1 VTEPSPAALLEG
13 SFIALADAVASGRV
27 TARAVAE
34 ESLSRVEKAQK
45 AFGAFLS
52 TDPAATLREAEAVDR
67 RVAAGERL
75 PLAGV
80 PLAVKDNI
88 NVAGRPSTAGSK
100 ILAGFVSPDH
110 ATCVAR
116 LVDAGA
122 VVVGKTN
129 CDAFGMGSS
138 NENSAYGPVRN
149 PWNPARVP
157 GGSSGGSAAAVAARA
172 VPLSIGTD
180 TGGSVRQP
188 AAFCGLVGW
197 KPTYGRVSRYGLI
210 AFASSF
216 DQAGALTRSV
226 DEGAR
231 AFSVMAGA
239 DPKDATALTTPVPV
253 VEAGRGARLFG
264 KRIGLLAEALSTEG
278 GGGLH
283 ADVKASFE
291 RAAGTL
297 RAAGAVVTTVSVPR
311 VPFAVPVYY
320 LTATAEASS
329 NLARFDG
336 VRYGARKGE
345 ASLAALYRETRSA
358 GFGPE
363 VKRRILLGTFA
374 LSSGYHDAYY
384 GRAQKV
390 RALLARDFAAAF
402 REVDAILCPTSPEPA
417 FALGAKT
424 DDPLAMYLADV
435 FTVPPSLAGLP
446 AVSVPSGF
454 SRDGL
459 PIGMQFIGPGD
470 AEPLLFAL
478 ARVLEDASGV
488 LARRAPGAV
497 S

>member
-1 VTEPSPAALLEG
+1 MTELSPATLLEG
-13 SFIALADAVASGRV
+13 SFIALADAVGSGRV

-226 DEGAR
+226 DEGAC

-239 DPKDATALTTPVPV
+239 DPKDATALTTPVPDV
-253 VEAGRGARLFG
+253 GAGLGARLFG
-264 KRIGLLAEALSTEG
+264 KRIGLLAEASSAE
-278 GGGLH
+278 GGLH

-291 RAAGTL
+291 KAAETL

-336 VRYGARKGE
+336 VRYGTRKGE

>member
-1 VTEPSPAALLEG
+1 
-13 SFIALADAVASGRV
+13 
-27 TARAVAE
+27 
-34 ESLSRVEKAQK
+34 
-45 AFGAFLS
+45 
-52 TDPAATLREAEAVDR
+52 
-67 RVAAGERL
+67 
-75 PLAGV
+75 
-80 PLAVKDNI
+80 
-88 NVAGRPSTAGSK
+88 
-100 ILAGFVSPDH
+100 
-110 ATCVAR
+110 
-116 LVDAGA
+116 
-122 VVVGKTN
+122 
-129 CDAFGMGSS
+129 M
-138 NENSAYGPVRN
+138 
-149 PWNPARVP
+149 
-157 GGSSGGSAAAVAARA
+157 AARA

-239 DPKDATALTTPVPV
+239 DPKDATSLTTPIPDV
-253 VEAGRGARLFG
+253 AAALGCRLEG
-264 KRIGLLAEALSTEG
+264 KKIGLLAEAASAEG
-278 GGGLH
+278 GLD

-291 RAAGTL
+291 KAAETL
-297 RAAGAVVTTVSVPR
+297 RAAGVVVTTVSVPR

-336 VRYGARKGE
+336 VRYGARKSEG
-345 ASLAALYRETRSA
+345 SLAALYRETRSA
-358 GFGPE
+358 GFGAE

-390 RALLARDFAAAF
+390 RALLARDFAEAF
-402 REVDAILCPTSPEPA
+402 RHVDAILCPTSPEPA

-424 DDPLAMYLADV
+424 GDPLAMYLADV

-478 ARVLEDASGV
+478 ARVLEGASGV

>member
-1 VTEPSPAALLEG
+1 MTEPSPAELLEG
-13 SFIALADAVASGRV
+13 SFVTIADAVGTGRV
-27 TARAVAE
+27 TARALVE
-34 ESLSRVEKAQK
+34 ESLARAGKARD

-52 TDPAATLREAEAVDR
+52 ISAEMSLAEAGEVDR

-88 NVAGRPSTAGSK
+88 NVAGRPSTAGSR
-100 ILAGFVSPDH
+100 ILSGFVAPDH

-116 LVDAGA
+116 LVEAGA

-129 CDAFGMGSS
+129 CDEFGMGSS

-149 PWNPARVP
+149 PWDPSRVP
-157 GGSSGGSAAAVAARA
+157 GGSSGGSAASVAARA
-172 VPLSIGTD
+172 VPLAIGTD

-188 AAFCGLVGW
+188 AALCGLVGW

-226 DEGAR
+226 DESAR
-231 AFSVMAGA
+231 AFAVMAGA
-239 DPKDATALTTPVPV
+239 DPRDSTALATPVPDV
-253 VEAGRGARLFG
+253 LAARGQGAQG
-264 KRIGLLAEALSTEG
+264 VRIGLLAEASSAD
-278 GGGLH
+278 GGLH
-283 ADVKASFE
+283 PDVKASFE
-291 RAAGTL
+291 AAAAALGAAG
-297 RAAGAVVTTVSVPR
+297 GVVSTVSVPR
-311 VPFAVPVYY
+311 VTLAVPVYY

-336 VRYGARKGE
+336 VRYGARAGE
-345 ASLAALYRETRSA
+345 VSLASLYQKTRSA

-374 LSSGYHDAYY
+374 LSAGYHDAYY
-384 GRAQKV
+384 GRAQRV
-390 RALLARDFAAAF
+390 RVLLASDFAEAF
-402 REVDAILCPTSPEPA
+402 RGVDAILCPTSPEPA
-417 FALGAKT
+417 FELGAKT

-435 FTVPPSLAGLP
+435 FTVPASLAGLP

-459 PIGMQFIGPGD
+459 PIGMQLIGPGD
-470 AEPLLFAL
+470 SEPLLFAL
-478 ARVLEDASGV
+478 ARVLEDASGA
-488 LARRAPGAV
+488 LARRPPGAV